1 MDVID
6 YGFLSIIPPALTIVL
21 AIATKN
27 VFISLFIGIF
37 LGYMVIDGW
46 NVIFALNSTLNGII
60 STFESHSNTIVIASI
75 LMIGALIYIIEKS
88 GGIEGFVE
96 IMVKKRGIVKSKRA
110 ANIFTWLLGV
120 FVFTSGTLSSLVVG
134 SVSRPVNDALKVPHE
149 KAAFL
154 VHTTSTPVCVL
165 LPLSGW
171 GASMIGYL
179 TSGGVPEQIAAATL
193 VKSIGLNFYCIIA
206 VGMTLVLAILQKDF
220 GPMKRAEQR
229 AALTGELDDPAS
241 ELQNSREV
249 VTAENIDAKRP
260 LARNLLIPI
269 ATLIGTILVALA
281 VTGKGNLLQG
291 DGMNALLWGVT
302 VALFAAMI
310 LCVMQKTY
318 TVGTFINVAFKG
330 ASSMLFMAMILVF
343 GFTMGTLVKQLGT
356 GLYLSVVFEQFLTP
370 ALLPALVFLMA
381 CLISFAT
388 GTSMGTMAIT
398 SVIALP
404 MATNLGVSIPLVA
417 AAVFGGSIFGDH
429 ASPISDTTIMS
440 CSTTGCNII
449 DHVKTQ
455 APYCVACAVVSV
467 VLYILMGFIM

>member
-1 MDVID
+1 MDAIN
-6 YGFLSIIPPALTIVL
+6 YGFLSIIPPALTIIL

-88 GGIEGFVE
+88 GGIEGFVD
-96 IMVKKRGIVKSKRA
+96 IMVKKKGIVKSKRA

-154 VHTTSTPVCVL
+154 VHTTSTPVCAL

-179 TSGGVPEQIAAATL
+179 TSGGVPEQTAAAVL

-206 VGMTLVLAILQKDF
+206 VGMTLVLALIQKDF

-229 AALTGELDDPAS
+229 VALTGELDDPDS
-241 ELQNSREV
+241 ERMTSREV
-249 VTAENIDAKRP
+249 VTADNIDAKKP

-281 VTGKGNLLQG
+281 VTGQGNLLKRGRDERAFVGCDDRLVCGYDSVCDAENIYRRDIYQRGLQG
-291 DGMNALLWGVT
+291 GQRHAFYGYDSGVR
-302 VALFAAMI
+302 
-310 LCVMQKTY
+310 
-318 TVGTFINVAFKG
+318 
-330 ASSMLFMAMILVF
+330 
-343 GFTMGTLVKQLGT
+343 
-356 GLYLSVVFEQFLTP
+356 LYHGNP
-370 ALLPALVFLMA
+370 
-381 CLISFAT
+381 
-388 GTSMGTMAIT
+388 G
-398 SVIALP
+398 
-404 MATNLGVSIPLVA
+404 
-417 AAVFGGSIFGDH
+417 
-429 ASPISDTTIMS
+429 
-440 CSTTGCNII
+440 
-449 DHVKTQ
+449 
-455 APYCVACAVVSV
+455 
-467 VLYILMGFIM
+467 